1 MKIKKIWSLYWELRP
16 QERKDKGIHVKKT
29 YLQPNTGVLLTVH
42 TSVIGQNIP
51 PAVPGRYGHSLWLA
65 WPISPLPTSI
75 AVNYS
80 VVKIRLNGVLWL
92 AHQICLPK
100 VRLAVSKA
108 VNHFCHVEFTNSQNL
123 HVFSKD
129 CNSHLAEEFFSLC
142 LCKMMSLTGEQGP
155 EKLARCD
162 RYSSLFQQKPLHAIV
177 AADMEYS
184 FQRPQRGWTAAFIQ
198 EMLSREVL
206 WVKSASKYSLNGSS
220 FLPFAVLLMSVHSSP
235 LMSFAETR
243 WMSLTFY
250 AGILF

>member
-1 MKIKKIWSLYWELRP
+1 MAGLTYQSTANLDC
-16 QERKDKGIHVKKT
+16 RKLQCRQNKAEWGIV
-29 YLQPNTGVLLTVH
+29 TGPSDLF
-42 TSVIGQNIP
+42 
-51 PAVPGRYGHSLWLA
+51 
-65 WPISPLPTSI
+65 
-75 AVNYS
+75 
-80 VVKIRLNGVLWL
+80 
-92 AHQICLPK
+92 K

-184 FQRPQRGWTAAFIQ
+184 FQRPQRG
-198 EMLSREVL
+198 
-206 WVKSASKYSLNGSS
+206 
-220 FLPFAVLLMSVHSSP
+220 
-235 LMSFAETR
+235 
-243 WMSLTFY
+243 
-250 AGILF
+250 